1 MKLKLMAGAIG
12 LALALGAGAAK
23 ADVLFDLVG
32 PTPEMPSP
40 DSLGVAFNAGSGAG
54 STTFRIDGYTSLDG
68 DSDCCTDVFT
78 LNLNGV
84 DIFSGSWDMGGGGG
98 NVIYFGP
105 VGATAVGHS
114 NGFFAGGFT
123 DVFVPLNLVA
133 GTNTLTFSYSGAFQG
148 LGDEGW
154 GLENVVVNGNAA
166 GVPEPAAWALML
178 LGFAGLG
185 GLLRHRRA
193 LAAA

>member
-1 MKLKLMAGAIG
+1 MKLKLLTGAVG
-12 LALALGAGAAK
+12 LALALGAGSAK
-23 ADVLFDLVG
+23 ADVLFDFVG
-32 PTPEMPSP
+32 PTAEFASP
-40 DSLGVAFNAGSGAG
+40 GSDFADFLAGAG
-54 STTFRIDGYTSLDG
+54 PGSASFRIDGYTSLDG
-68 DSDCCTDVFT
+68 DSNCCTDVFT

-105 VGATAVGHS
+105 AGATAVGHS

-133 GTNTLTFSYSGAFQG
+133 GHNVLTFSYSGVPQG

-166 GVPEPAAWALML
+166 VPEPATWAMLL

-185 GLLRHRRA
+185 AALRHRRA
-193 LAAA
+193 SAAA